1 MPSSSPFPPT
11 ARWSILAQENDAQAM
26 ITAAHR
32 LFFALRPDA
41 ETSGAIASAIRVLK
55 EATAVRQ
62 RPLKLANL
70 HVTLHFLGDFAEY
83 PHELAE
89 RAKAVAGALDFPP
102 FEFVLDRIVSF
113 RGRSQSPWVLRS
125 APDSETD
132 LRDFWQQLGAALT
145 RAGLGAELE
154 RRFTP
159 HATIAYG
166 DAQLPQP
173 IAIAPVCWRV
183 REFVLVDSHIG
194 RAHHEVL
201 AEWKLA

>member
-1 MPSSSPFPPT
+1 MPIP
-11 ARWSILAQENDAQAM
+11 
-26 ITAAHR
+26 AHR

-41 ETSGAIASAIRVLK
+41 KTSEAIVSAIAALK
-55 EATAVRQ
+55 DTTKVRH
-62 RPLKLANL
+62 RPLKPANL

-89 RAKAVAGALDFPP
+89 RAKIVAGAVDSPP

-113 RGRSQSPWVLRS
+113 RGRNQSPWVLRS
-125 APDSETD
+125 APDSESY

-166 DAQLPQP
+166 DAELPEP
-173 IAIAPVCWRV
+173 IAIAPVRWRV
-183 REFVLVDSHIG
+183 REFVLVDSHLG

-201 AEWKLA
+201 AEWKLD

>member
-1 MPSSSPFPPT
+1 MLS
-11 ARWSILAQENDAQAM
+11 
-26 ITAAHR
+26 HR

-41 ETSGAIASAIRVLK
+41 ETSHAIASAMAVLK
-55 EATAVRQ
+55 DATAVRH

-70 HVTLHFLGDFAEY
+70 HLTLHFLGDFAEY

-89 RAKAVAGALDFPP
+89 RAKIVAGTVDFPP

-113 RGRSQSPWVLRS
+113 RGRNQSPWVLRS

-145 RAGLGAELE
+145 QAGLGAELE
-154 RRFTP
+154 SRFTP

-166 DAQLPQP
+166 DAQLPAP
-173 IAIAPVCWRV
+173 IAIVPVRWRV
-183 REFVLVDSHIG
+183 REFVLIDSHLG

-201 AEWKLA
+201 AEWGLA